1 MSPTV
6 ISGTFHLPGVITR
19 QMPDLANPHA
29 ADSVAQDSDQE
40 LMRLTAAGD
49 RTAFAALYQRHSAS
63 VYRFAR
69 LMTGSGTAAED
80 VVQDVFLVVMRDA
93 SRFDPGRASLSS
105 YLYGIARHHT
115 RRRLLRQ
122 RRFVALEA
130 GDPMHDATTDTDPA
144 NDAVRAS
151 ELRRLRRAIVALP
164 SRYREVLVMCDLQDV
179 SYADAASTLGCALG
193 TIRSRLH
200 RARELLKIKMRRAEH
215 SMAVQR
221 SIRCAV

>member
-1 MSPTV
+1 MTV
-6 ISGTFHLPGVITR
+6 VSGTFRLPRAITG

-29 ADSVAQDSDQE
+29 AGSVAQDPSDRD
-40 LMRLTAAGD
+40 LMRRTAEGD
-49 RTAFAALYQRHSAS
+49 RTAFAVLYQRHSAS

-80 VVQDVFLVVMRDA
+80 VVQEVFLVVMRDA
-93 SRFDPGRASLSS
+93 SRFDPGRASLAS

-130 GDPMHDATTDTDPA
+130 GDPVRDATTDTDPA
-144 NDAVRAS
+144 SDAVRAF
-151 ELRRLRRAIVALP
+151 ELRQLRRAIVALP

-200 RARELLKIKMRRAEH
+200 RARELLKTKMRRAEQ
-215 SMAVQR
+215 STAVQR

>member
-1 MSPTV
+1 
-6 ISGTFHLPGVITR
+6 
-19 QMPDLANPHA
+19 MPDLANA
-29 ADSVAQDSDQE
+29 GDADRVAQAPSDQE
-40 LMRLTAAGD
+40 LMLRTAAGD

-80 VVQDVFLVVMRDA
+80 VVQEVFLVVMRDA
-93 SRFDPGRASLSS
+93 SRFDAARGSLSS
-105 YLYGIARHHT
+105 YLYGIARYHT

-122 RRFVALEA
+122 RRFVALDPGDAMHEA
-130 GDPMHDATTDTDPA
+130 AADNDPA
-144 NDAVRAS
+144 VDALRAS

-179 SYADAASTLGCALG
+179 SYADAAATLGCAIG

-200 RARELLKIKMRRAEH
+200 RARELLKTKMLRAEQ
-215 SMAVQR
+215 STSVQR

>member
-1 MSPTV
+1 
-6 ISGTFHLPGVITR
+6 
-19 QMPDLANPHA
+19 MPDLVNPLA
-29 ADSVAQDSDQE
+29 ADTVAQDSDQE
-40 LMRLTAAGD
+40 LMRQTAAGD
-49 RTAFAALYQRHSAS
+49 RNAFAALYQRHSPS

-80 VVQDVFLVVMRDA
+80 VVQEVFLVVMRDA
-93 SRFDPGRASLSS
+93 SRFDSGRASLSS

-122 RRFVALEA
+122 RRFVTLEA
-130 GDPMHDATTDTDPA
+130 GDPLHDATTDTDPA
-144 NDAVRAS
+144 TDAVRAS

-164 SRYREVLVMCDLQDV
+164 SRYREVLVLCDLQDV
-179 SYADAASTLGCALG
+179 PYADAASTLGCALG

-200 RARELLKIKMRRAEH
+200 RARELLKTKMRRAEQ
-215 SMAVQR
+215 STSVQR